1 MTSPER
7 ALALAYAG
15 TGRKWLEAALALD
28 ERLAEL
34 ARRPGEPA
42 LASVRL
48 LWWEE
53 AVLALGSGPPPVDP
67 ILLALQPL
75 VAQRPDRVEMVVAV
89 VRALDEVAGQAS
101 PSGREWEAVASARGR
116 LLADEGGDGPGATA
130 LAGRAWAE
138 TGGDGEVARQWLEEG
153 LSERWGRALRG
164 QRLLA
169 RAALYRLRGGSERML
184 AARLIGWAV
193 SGR

>member
-1 MTSPER
+1 MTRPER

-15 TGRKWLEAALALD
+15 TGRAWLQAALALD
-28 ERLAEL
+28 ERLAKL

-53 AVLALGSGPPPVDP
+53 AVLALGSGPSPVDP

-75 VAQRPDRVEMVVAV
+75 VAQRPDRVELVVAV
-89 VRALDEVAGQAS
+89 VRALDEVAQAS
-101 PSGREWEAVASARGR
+101 PGGREWEAVASARGR
-116 LLADEGGDGPGATA
+116 LLADEGGDGPAATA
-130 LAGRAWAE
+130 LAGRALAE
-138 TGGDGEVARQWLEEG
+138 AGGDGEVARQWLEEG